1 MAFQRK
7 QLIFESNPSDHDGG
21 AKYIPGGLLVFL
33 LQRSAFSERSIT
45 LLFCFIRPK
54 LKSALSV
61 VWEEND
67 GTARP
72 LTCINK

>member
-1 MAFQRK
+1 MMEVKNTYMEDFLFFFYSEVAF
-7 QLIFESNPSDHDGG
+7 P
-21 AKYIPGGLLVFL
+21 
-33 LQRSAFSERSIT
+33 ERSIT

-72 LTCINK
+72 LTCIN